1 MTKKSSSSNT
11 SSTQRA
17 LVSVVSGIVIVLI
30 VLAAQALG
38 LDIDVLEDNG
48 GTNNTGTVSQPSGGD
63 SGSVAPGSGTT
74 SDIAGGIDGGWYQIY
89 FTSPLNTTDEVKFAG
104 APIETALV
112 NAINGAGQTIDA
124 ALFELNSQPV
134 TDALIAANS
143 RGVRVRMVT
152 DDDHGYDDPESTFD
166 QIDAA
171 GIPVVPDNRSGLMHN
186 KFFVIDGL
194 YVWTGSTN
202 ITHNGMY
209 NNNNNAMLIRSSQL
223 AANYTAEFEEMFT
236 GKSFGKTS
244 DQTIANPSIT
254 VEGTRI
260 ETIFEAEGDAPARLI
275 QLLSEAKTVRFMAFS
290 FTRKDMFA
298 PLIAG
303 KDSMDIEGI
312 VESSSRSHTEDLF
325 CAGIDIKQDGNPD
338 ILHHKVFIIDNS
350 IVALGSFNFSGN
362 AADSND
368 ENMLI
373 IHNTDVAAAYLAEF
387 DRRWAEAETMP
398 ASAFTCN

>member
-1 MTKKSSSSNT
+1 MTKKSSSST
-11 SSTQRA
+11 SNSQRA
-17 LVSVVSGIVIVLI
+17 LVSVASGIVIVLI

-38 LDIDVLEDNG
+38 LDIDVLEENG
-48 GTNNTGTVSQPSGGD
+48 DTDSGGTVSQPSGGD
-63 SGSVAPGSGTT
+63 TGPVAPGSGTVA
-74 SDIAGGIDGGWYQIY
+74 DIAGGIDGGWYQIY
-89 FTSPLNTTDEVKFAG
+89 FTSPLNTTDETKFTG
-104 APIETALV
+104 APLETALV
-112 NAINGAGQTIDA
+112 NALNGAGQSIDA

-134 TDALIAANS
+134 TDALIAAHS
-143 RGVRVRMVT
+143 RGVRVRMVA
-152 DDDHGYDDPESTFD
+152 DDDNGYDDPESTFD

-171 GIPVVPDNRSGLMHN
+171 GIPVVPDNRSGLMHD

-202 ITHNGMY
+202 ITHNGVY

-223 AANYTAEFEEMFT
+223 AANYAAEFEEMFT

-260 ETIFEAEGDAPARLI
+260 ETIFEAEGDVPARLI

-303 KDSMDIEGI
+303 KDSMDIQGI
-312 VESSSRSHTEDLF
+312 VESSSRSDAADLY
-325 CAGIDIKQDGNPD
+325 CAGIDIRQDGNPD

-350 IVALGSFNFSGN
+350 IVATGSFNFSGN
-362 AADSND
+362 AADNND
-368 ENMLI
+368 ENILI

-387 DRRWAEAETMP
+387 ERRWAEAENMP
-398 ASAFTCN
+398 ADKMKCN